1 MRVAAEGPNPVQ
13 VALNN
18 NKKLRPA
25 VAEALKKGAQLA
37 QKSKKS
43 NNNCSSSSKFLR
55 KPRRKPRKSGLKRG
69 RLLRKKPEQAVE
81 AAKNNHAG
89 CMTTIIISKEFS

>member
-1 MRVAAEGPNPVQ
+1 MRAAAEGPNPVQ

-18 NKKLRPA
+18 NKRFRPA
-25 VAEALKKGAQLA
+25 VAEAPKKEAQLA

-43 NNNCSSSSKFLR
+43 NNNCNSKFW
-55 KPRRKPRKSGLKRG
+55 RKPRKKPRKYWIKRS
-69 RLLRKKPEQAVE
+69 RLLRRKLEKAVE

-89 CMTTIIISKEFS
+89 CMMTIIISKEFF